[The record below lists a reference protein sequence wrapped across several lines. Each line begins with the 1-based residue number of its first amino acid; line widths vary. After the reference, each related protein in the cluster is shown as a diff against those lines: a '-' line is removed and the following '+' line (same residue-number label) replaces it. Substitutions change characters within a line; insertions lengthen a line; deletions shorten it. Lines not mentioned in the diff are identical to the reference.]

1 MFNLIGRLFL
11 FLLEYSVV
19 IAWMLAV
26 AIVSV
31 YVSGLAL
38 IAALVAVLFVWMYNQ
53 MPKPPEDSSDRH

>member
-11 FLLEYSVV
+11 FVLEYSVV

-26 AIVSV
+26 IVVSV

-38 IAALVAVLFVWMYNQ
+38 FAALVAVVFIWMYNQ
-53 MPKPPEDSSDRH
+53 MPRPPEDSNDRL

>member
-11 FLLEYSVV
+11 FVLEYSVV

-26 AIVSV
+26 IVVSV

-38 IAALVAVLFVWMYNQ
+38 FAALVAVVFVWMYNQ
-53 MPKPPEDSSDRH
+53 MPRPPKDTNDRL

>member
-11 FLLEYSVV
+11 FVLEYSVV

-26 AIVSV
+26 IVVSV

-38 IAALVAVLFVWMYNQ
+38 FAALVAVVFVWMYNQ
-53 MPKPPEDSSDRH
+53 MPRPPEDTNDRL

>member
-11 FLLEYSVV
+11 FVLEYSVV

-26 AIVSV
+26 IVVSV

-38 IAALVAVLFVWMYNQ
+38 FAALVAVVFIWMYNQ
-53 MPKPPEDSSDRH
+53 MPRPPEDTNDRL